1 MSCSILIL
9 RERMKNKYILL
20 VSSGSILAWS
30 LYFSSTEPKHE
41 PVKIVR
47 DTTTD
52 RTKDIVSPFW
62 QPTLFWSGK
71 PTSLVAADTLRI
83 LHDFLD
89 KNPTLKQR
97 IQGMSWYRD
106 FISWNMPIVTANQYI
121 QDAFGI
127 EQQLIQHPWL
137 LGKIQYESWWQRYT
151 RGDTNPT
158 DMLAGNIASYLQ
170 LQRIEQENPLF
181 YSMASKSSLWNS
193 GIQQWE
199 DYIVVWQKEML
210 TSLSLRSKFLDEN
223 PEIEKKV
230 QEQWFTRNNLFT
242 DDWSKWE
249 GIYWALDAILDEPWK

>member
-30 LYFSSTEPKHE
+30 LYFSPTEPKHE

-52 RTKDIVSPFW
+52 RTKQVMSPFW
-62 QPTLFWSGK
+62 EPTLFWSQESIPLISGDVIK
-71 PTSLVAADTLRI
+71 LLN
-83 LHDFLD
+83 DFLD
-89 KNPTLKQR
+89 KNPNLKQR

-106 FISWNMPIVTANQYI
+106 FISWNMSTETANRYI
-121 QDAFGI
+121 QDTYTI
-127 EQQLIQHPWL
+127 EQSLIQNPWL
-137 LGKIQYESWWQRYT
+137 LGKIQYESWWQQYM
-151 RGDTNPT
+151 RGDTNPI
-158 DMLAGNIASYLQ
+158 DMLNGNITSYLQ
-170 LQRIEQENPLF
+170 LQKIEQENPLF
-181 YSMASKSSLWNS
+181 YSLASKSPLWNS

-199 DYIVVWQKEML
+199 DYIVVWQKEIL
-210 TSLSLRSKFLDEN
+210 ISLSLRLKFLDEN
-223 PEIEKKV
+223 PEIEKKI

-249 GIYWALDAILDEPWK
+249 GIYKALYTLLDGPLG